1 MLSLCRH
8 LKELATFILSLNSFS
23 SSYSIKRMTC
33 NNCFNAIELERL
45 ELIPNTRF
53 CGGCARVLNLGKK
66 KKGHMLWN
74 HKTGA
79 EIQVLSAETFE
90 SQKKYWTPNGA
101 RSAVKN
107 FSKAVCS

>member
-1 MLSLCRH
+1 MI
-8 LKELATFILSLNSFS
+8 F
-23 SSYSIKRMTC
+23 
-33 NNCFNAIELERL
+33 
-45 ELIPNTRF
+45 
-53 CGGCARVLNLGKK
+53 G
-66 KKGHMLWN
+66 

-107 FSKAVCS
+107 FSKHICS

>member
-1 MLSLCRH
+1 MI
-8 LKELATFILSLNSFS
+8 F
-23 SSYSIKRMTC
+23 
-33 NNCFNAIELERL
+33 
-45 ELIPNTRF
+45 
-53 CGGCARVLNLGKK
+53 G
-66 KKGHMLWN
+66 

-107 FSKAVCS
+107 FSKSICS